1 MMIFV
6 YEIIES
12 KMILTIQPEIPE
24 KSCGERKQTAE
35 KNSEITRPV
44 VSEKRIANT

>member
-6 YEIIES
+6 YEIIGS

-24 KSCGERKQTAE
+24 KAVG
-35 KNSEITRPV
+35 SESKPQ
-44 VSEKRIANT
+44 KRIRK